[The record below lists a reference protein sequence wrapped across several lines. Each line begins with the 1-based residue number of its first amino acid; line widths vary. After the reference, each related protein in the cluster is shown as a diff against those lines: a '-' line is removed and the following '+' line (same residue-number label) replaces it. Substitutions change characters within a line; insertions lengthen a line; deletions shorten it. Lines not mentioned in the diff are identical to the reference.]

1 MRDEKGRAFSLKE
14 SEKQYATQRLGG
26 GMISDEQIISV
37 SASKITGGDVPG
49 AGTLENALTI
59 RESGKDDIV
68 FDGAQPE
75 TITIPIVEQSLSN
88 SSLNAISNKAV
99 TLALADK
106 APNSG
111 SAPNLTVGVAN
122 KTKSPLTFTGA
133 STGTFDGSVAL
144 SINIP
149 EAPTVPT
156 KTSELTND
164 SGFLTSVPAEY
175 VTDTELT
182 AKGYQT
188 SSDVSGAI
196 TTALTPY
203 LKSADADTT
212 YVKTAD
218 LTDAINSAITA
229 ALANYYTKT
238 EADARF
244 EPKTTV

>member
-122 KTKSPLTFTGA
+122 KTK
-133 STGTFDGSVAL
+133 
-144 SINIP
+144 
-149 EAPTVPT
+149 
-156 KTSELTND
+156 
-164 SGFLTSVPAEY
+164 
-175 VTDTELT
+175 
-182 AKGYQT
+182 
-188 SSDVSGAI
+188 
-196 TTALTPY
+196 
-203 LKSADADTT
+203 
-212 YVKTAD
+212 
-218 LTDAINSAITA
+218 
-229 ALANYYTKT
+229 
-238 EADARF
+238 
-244 EPKTTV
+244 